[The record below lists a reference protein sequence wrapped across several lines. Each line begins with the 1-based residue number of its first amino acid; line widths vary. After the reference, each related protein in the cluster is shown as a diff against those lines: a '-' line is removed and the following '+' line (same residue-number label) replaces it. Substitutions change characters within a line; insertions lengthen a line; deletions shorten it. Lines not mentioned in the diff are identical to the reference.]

1 MNRTMI
7 ILLALVTL
15 LTMCRP
21 KTTST
26 EQVPLSV
33 EVLTIDSTTSVLAH
47 NYIGRA
53 EDADVISLSFGVMGT
68 IEQVY
73 VHNGESVREGQALV
87 ALDATKSESAL
98 ATAEAKLSQAKDGY
112 NRVRQV
118 YKEGGVSEV
127 KMTEI
132 ATQLSEAEQL
142 VRALENQV
150 DGCTLRAPIAGVIE
164 DVRVHAGQ
172 NILPDLEVMKLHNR
186 VGKKVVYSVPEQ
198 DIVRVKVKDEVLVR
212 IPTLGNRTWRGH
224 VVERSLST
232 NAMAQSYEVKCA
244 LEGNTDDILPGM
256 SCKVESKADQVTGY
270 MVPAHCVQTMG
281 DGLCVWVSKDGVAER
296 IRVESSSFGR
306 EGVLI
311 TNGLNKGDRV
321 IVNGYQKLYTGC
333 RLQVV
338 DCR

>member
-7 ILLALVTL
+7 ILLTLVTL

-26 EQVPLSV
+26 EQAPLSV

-47 NYIGRA
+47 SYVGKT
-53 EDADVISLSFGVMGT
+53 EDADVISLSFGVTGT

-73 VHNGESVREGQALV
+73 VHNGESVCEGQALV
-87 ALDATKSESAL
+87 ALDVTKSESAL
-98 ATAEAKLSQAKDGY
+98 RTAEAKLAQAQDGY
-112 NRVRQV
+112 QRVKQV
-118 YKEGGVSEV
+118 YDEGGVSEV

-132 ATQLSEAEQL
+132 TTQLSEAEQL

-150 DGCTLRAPIAGVIE
+150 EGCTLRAPIAGVIE

-172 NILPDLEVMKLHNR
+172 NILPDLEVLKLHNR
-186 VGKKVVYSVPEQ
+186 AGKKVVYSVPEQ
-198 DIVRVKVKDEVLVR
+198 DIVRVKVNDEVLVR
-212 IPTLGNRTWRGH
+212 ILTLGNRVWRGY
-224 VVERSLST
+224 VVERSLSA

-244 LEGNTDDILPGM
+244 LEGNTDAILPGM

-270 MVPAHCVQTMG
+270 RIPAHCVQTMG
-281 DGLCVWVSKDGVAER
+281 DGLCVWVSRDGVAER

-306 EGVLI
+306 DGVLI
-311 TNGLNKGDRV
+311 TSGLQKGDQV
-321 IVNGYQKLYTGC
+321 IVNGYQKVYSGC
-333 RLQVV
+333 RLQ
-338 DCR
+338 RRQ